1 MRVISKEQQEE
12 AGRYAMK
19 GFAIGAA
26 QWGCVGVF
34 ATTLASAFF
43 PGFRKTP
50 VQNKFYI
57 CMAFALGGGAHLSD
71 RYMVQFERRGR
82 AAMLDETTRQRYNLI
97 YGDRDEQERAKAVLQ
112 SGATA

>member
-1 MRVISKEQQEE
+1 MRVITKEQQEE

-26 QWGCVGVF
+26 QWGCVGIF
-34 ATTLASAFF
+34 ATTVASAIF

-50 VQNKFYI
+50 LQNKFYI
-57 CMAFALGGGAHLSD
+57 CMAFALGGAAHLSD

-82 AAMLDETTRQRYNLI
+82 ASMLDENTRQRYNLI
-97 YGDRDEQERAKAVLQ
+97 YGNEEEKKLANEALKQQ
-112 SGATA
+112 ATV